1 MATKKRK
8 AKKPSS
14 TIQDELNPGFSTR
27 SARAKTNNA
36 KGKSFEREVANL
48 FKPLYRGAKR
58 SFGQSRTGAESP
70 DVVGTPFWIECGK
83 GSTIA
88 IHEKLAQGQH
98 DTAICLD
105 PAYRDRPVV
114 AVTKSVRGQLMVTM
128 TGDDFVRL
136 IQLGQQR
143 KLERRDTP
151 RPDWYL

>member
-48 FKPLYRGAKR
+48 FKTVYPEARR
-58 SFGQSRTGAESP
+58 SFGQARSGAESP

-83 GSTIA
+83 GSTIK

-98 DTAICLD
+98 DTAICPD
-105 PAYRDRPVV
+105 EAYYNLPVL

-128 TGDDFVRL
+128 SAEVLVAMLRCWGED
-136 IQLGQQR
+136 
-143 KLERRDTP
+143 RR
-151 RPDWYL
+151 

>member
-48 FKPLYRGAKR
+48 FKPLYPSARR
-58 SFGQSRTGAESP
+58 SFGQARTGAESP

-83 GSTIA
+83 GSTIK

-98 DTAICLD
+98 DTAVCPD
-105 PAYRDRPVV
+105 DSYRNLPVL

-128 TGDDFVRL
+128 SVEAFLDVVR
-136 IQLGQQR
+136 
-143 KLERRDTP
+143 K
-151 RPDWYL
+151 